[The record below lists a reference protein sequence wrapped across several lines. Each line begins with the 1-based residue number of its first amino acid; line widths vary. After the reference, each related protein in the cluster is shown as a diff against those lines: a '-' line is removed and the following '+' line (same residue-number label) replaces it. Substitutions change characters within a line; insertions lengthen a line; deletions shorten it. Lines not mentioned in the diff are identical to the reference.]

1 MEKRWLAAEVCCVT
15 PLPCSS
21 ANQPAG
27 SGKASR
33 TTRVRK
39 LLTKDRGTTQA
50 QDQKTEGDEAGIGK
64 LICVSPSP
72 NNKRG

>member
-50 QDQKTEGDEAGIGK
+50 QDQKTEWVGGRNRETD
-64 LICVSPSP
+64 LCFTFS
-72 NNKRG
+72 

>member
-1 MEKRWLAAEVCCVT
+1 MEKKWLAAEVYCVT

-27 SGKASR
+27 AGEASR

-39 LLTKDRGTTQA
+39 LLTKDRGTT
-50 QDQKTEGDEAGIGK
+50 
-64 LICVSPSP
+64 
-72 NNKRG
+72 